1 MAAGETNS
9 PALSAV
15 PCKPR
20 IIRTDIA
27 VLYAGDEAEKQSLL
41 LDEPRLFF
49 TAPGYD
55 GWPLVMPR
63 LAEVDAGRLTELVAD
78 AWRMQVPETLPAEL
92 DESGD
97 RHAPDQAEQRRS
109 ADDELAAMPSPGL
122 ALDVEPSCLSR
133 HVTAPGKT
141 SQAQRG
147 NVPDRR
153 LGATGRLSADV
164 TR

>member
-1 MAAGETNS
+1 MAARQANS
-9 PALSAV
+9 PAMSAV

-27 VLYAGDEAEKQSLL
+27 VLYAGDEAGNQSLL
-41 LDEPRLFF
+41 PGEPRLFF

-55 GWPLVMPR
+55 GWPLVMLR
-63 LAEVDAGRLTELVAD
+63 LAEAGAGCLTELVTD
-78 AWRMQVPETLPAEL
+78 AWRMQAPETLPAEL

-109 ADDELAAMPSPGL
+109 ADDELAAMPSPGP
-122 ALDVEPSCLSR
+122 ALDAEPSCLSR

-153 LGATGRLSADV
+153 LGAGGECA
-164 TR
+164 